1 MTKKNKYFNTF
12 NKGDTTMT
20 DKKNDA
26 PINDSELGI
35 VTTPATTQKL
45 DLNTTPV
52 VQKTQ
57 AKLVADTIQTKKEIP
72 NTNVDKMKKLVE
84 NFESAVRQNDAKNNK
99 FPGIDAMISM
109 CEFLNRTNDPAVFEF
124 FFKYYMKN
132 QEGTMFYTTA
142 MCGIHTI
149 QNKVVKTRVSA
160 TNSVFQEL
168 ARVRGLKKGTFHFTF
183 NSMKL
188 LCIGEPLAKWVI
200 SKAST
205 RQ

>member
-1 MTKKNKYFNTF
+1 MAKKNKYFNTF
-12 NKGDTTMT
+12 NKGETTMT

-35 VTTPATTQKL
+35 VTTPETTQKL

-52 VQKTQ
+52 FQKRPMP
-57 AKLVADTIQTKKEIP
+57 VADTTQAKKEIP
-72 NTNVDKMKKLVE
+72 NTNVDKMKKLIE
-84 NFESAVRQNDAKNNK
+84 NFEVAVKQNEAKNNK

-109 CEFLNRTNDPAVFEF
+109 CEFLNKTNDPAVFEF
-124 FFKYYMKN
+124 FFRYYMKN

-142 MCGIHTI
+142 LCGIHTI

-168 ARVRGLKKGTFHFTF
+168 ARVRGLRKGTFHFTF
-183 NSMKL
+183 NAMKL

-200 SKAST
+200 SKAAT